1 MSAAGAGG
9 TGTSV
14 VRKQQAVLEELADH
28 AADAVPRPPPVM
40 DACGALVAPA
50 LELVGEAI
58 RGYTAKGLG
67 QLWRVREVAAL
78 SVLRVLDALRGGGGG
93 DAVLL

>member
-28 AADAVPRPPPVM
+28 AADAVPMPPPVM
-40 DACGALVAPA
+40 DACSALVAPA
-50 LELVGEAI
+50 LAGAGG
-58 RGYTAKGLG
+58 RGDTS
-67 QLWRVREVAAL
+67 RCR
-78 SVLRVLDALRGGGGG
+78 RGGRSSST
-93 DAVLL
+93 AAR